1 MAFFSYFPKIEYDVR
16 GDGSMRVMTNLTRR
30 TRFRDYIRLNAVT
43 YDFYDVKGGETP
55 EYIANEYY
63 GDPELHWI
71 ILMANNIVDYY
82 TQWPMTVPTF
92 EEYVKEKYD
101 DANGIHHYEYSQESG
116 DTTKIIE
123 LPNES
128 ATTIPAGATI
138 VTNYVYEERIQ
149 ENNRRIRLIQPRFI
163 DGIKKEFKNLMNG

>member
-16 GDGSMRVMTNLTRR
+16 GDGSKTVMTNLTRR
-30 TRFRDYIRLNAVT
+30 TRFRDQIRLNAVT

-138 VTNYVYEERIQ
+138 ITNYVYEERIQ
-149 ENNRRIRLIQPRFI
+149 ENSRRIRLIQPRFI

>member
-1 MAFFSYFPKIEYDVR
+1 MAFFSYFPKIQYDVR
-16 GDGSMRVMTNLTRR
+16 GDGVTTVMTNLTRR
-30 TRFRDYIRLNAVT
+30 TRFRDYIRLNSVN
-43 YDFYDVKGGETP
+43 YDFYDVKDGETP

>member
-16 GDGSMRVMTNLTRR
+16 GDGSKTVMTNLTRR

-149 ENNRRIRLIQPRFI
+149 ESSRRIRLIQPRFI